1 MTTGVQG
8 DRIREEMRKLLS
20 NKATPDEVK
29 RALGL
34 SKSSYY
40 RHLSTI
46 KEDDQEWLKE
56 MALQDFVSEYRL
68 AHDSLVNLER
78 KLLGLADNAKK
89 DRDRIEAI
97 RLCEQVELDRITL
110 LGEGPTALAVRRKA
124 NKAGHDQEAEVPKA
138 S

>member
-1 MTTGVQG
+1 MTTQVQA
-8 DRIREEMRKLLS
+8 DRVREEMRKLLS
-20 NKATPDEVK
+20 NKASPAEVR

-40 RHLSTI
+40 RHLSTL
-46 KEDDQEWLKE
+46 KEEDQEWLKE

-78 KLLGLADNAKK
+78 RLLGLADGAKS

-110 LGEGPTALAVRRKA
+110 LGEGPTALAVRKKA
-124 NKAGHDQEAEVPKA
+124 KADHDQKAEVPEA
-138 S
+138 P